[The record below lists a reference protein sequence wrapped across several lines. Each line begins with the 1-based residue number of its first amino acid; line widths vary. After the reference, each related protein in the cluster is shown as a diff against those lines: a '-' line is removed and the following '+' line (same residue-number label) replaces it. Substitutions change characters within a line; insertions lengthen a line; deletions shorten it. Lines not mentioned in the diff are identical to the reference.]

1 MPTHPARFRL
11 WLAVLAGTLAAVL
24 LVEALRPK
32 ASVPAP
38 VQANAPV
45 TVPVAASS
53 KVAAAVPADM
63 LPTPIAMPTPVA
75 KPAIAKAASKST
87 IRHAHRHHKHTT
99 VVAKAV
105 APSVDSTSIA
115 PVVALSKDTAVAR
128 PDSLVAAHNDSCV
141 DGVAFVA
148 NDSVPAKAP
157 VPVDSLAA
165 PAPVAV
171 VRPHLPEIAATAPRP
186 CLQLPKTPEAIKPEA
201 PQAILLPLNT
211 EKSLQ

>member
-38 VQANAPV
+38 VQANTPV
-45 TVPVAASS
+45 TVPVAAPST
-53 KVAAAVPADM
+53 VAAAVPADM
-63 LPTPIAMPTPVA
+63 APTPIAIPTPVA
-75 KPAIAKAASKST
+75 KPAIAKIASKST
-87 IRHAHRHHKHTT
+87 IRHAHRRHKHTT

-105 APSVDSTSIA
+105 VPSVDSTSIA

-148 NDSVPAKAP
+148 NDSLATKTP
-157 VPVDSLAA
+157 VLADSLAA
-165 PAPVAV
+165 PEPVAV
-171 VRPHLPEIAATAPRP
+171 LRQNAPEIAATAPRP

-201 PQAILLPLNT
+201 PQAILLPFNA
-211 EKSLQ
+211 EKTLQ